1 LPEHYSNIEQELL
14 KRIAEGDEAAFKELY
29 DRSWNRL
36 YSFAISWLKS
46 GILAEDVVQDI
57 FLKLWIRRSELNAIK
72 NADNYLFIL
81 CRNAVLNLMEKNA
94 VRKKSG
100 EEIASALES
109 PLLPDAALQLKEM
122 KTTINQ
128 LVEKLPTQQRLIYKM
143 SREEG
148 LTHDEIAQRLGILKE
163 TVKNHMV
170 RALNTLRKNADPG
183 NTLALLFFWMLEM
196 TLKK

>member
-1 LPEHYSNIEQELL
+1 MPVNYSNIEKDLL
-14 KRIAEGDEAAFKELY
+14 KQIAEGDEAAFKDLY
-29 DRSWNRL
+29 DRNWNRL
-36 YSFAISWLKS
+36 YSFALSWLKS

-57 FLKLWIRRSELNAIK
+57 FLKLWIGRSELNAIK

-94 VRKKSG
+94 VRQKSG
-100 EEIASALES
+100 GEIASAFES

-122 KTTINQ
+122 KITISQ
-128 LVEKLPTQQRLIYKM
+128 LVEKLPTQQRLIFKM

-196 TLKK
+196 ALKK

>member
-1 LPEHYSNIEQELL
+1 MSVNYSNIEQELL
-14 KRIAEGDEAAFKELY
+14 NRIAEGDEAAFKELY

-36 YSFAISWLKS
+36 YAFAISWLKS

-57 FLKLWIRRSELNAIK
+57 FLKLWIRRAELSAIK

-94 VRKKSG
+94 VRQKSG
-100 EEIASALES
+100 NEIASALES
-109 PLLPDAALQLKEM
+109 PLLPDAVLQLKEL

-128 LVEKLPTQQRLIYKM
+128 LVEKLPTQQRLVYKM

-183 NTLALLFFWMLEM
+183 NTLALLFFWMLEL

>member
-1 LPEHYSNIEQELL
+1 MPEYYANIEQDLL
-14 KRIAEGDEAAFKELY
+14 KRIADGDEAAFRELY

-57 FLKLWIRRSELNAIK
+57 FLKLWIRRAELNAIK

-94 VRKKSG
+94 VRQKGG
-100 EEIASALES
+100 EEIASSLES

-183 NTLALLFFWMLEM
+183 NTLAMLFFWMLEM